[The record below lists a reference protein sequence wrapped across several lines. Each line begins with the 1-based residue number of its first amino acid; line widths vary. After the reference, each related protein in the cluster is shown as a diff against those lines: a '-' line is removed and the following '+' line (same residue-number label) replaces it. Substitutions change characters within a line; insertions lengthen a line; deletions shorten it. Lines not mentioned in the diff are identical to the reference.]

1 MNKILNFTRRLQKPT
16 HNRMI
21 ITTTEAI
28 TLSLTNYFAQSDCP
42 SQLREKLITELY
54 DIYKAIEAKNPD
66 LAVEKMKQH
75 LGRFMVFV
83 NIPETEHI
91 Q

>member
-1 MNKILNFTRRLQKPT
+1 M
-16 HNRMI
+16 
-21 ITTTEAI
+21 
-28 TLSLTNYFAQSDCP
+28 
-42 SQLREKLITELY
+42 